1 MIFIIISITINPPN
15 HLDSVV
21 DSDVAGVAAAREH
34 PTDDNGDD
42 TDDTGDQEDHHNL
55 DGDDQAPH

>member
-1 MIFIIISITINPPN
+1 M
-15 HLDSVV
+15 V

-42 TDDTGDQEDHHNL
+42 TDDTGDQEDHQNL